1 MRCHQCDRPPI
12 WDTGEGKVLCLECA
26 EKLQSMQHR
35 QALLCAAM
43 ANQALDDMEA
53 VVGMRLPGGRIPV
66 KEIAAAL
73 KGKSVLNNI
82 HITNTSVGVLNTGD
96 LARIDA
102 LITLT
107 KNTDVETI
115 GTQLQNLTQ
124 SIVDSPDLDD
134 AQKKELLD
142 LVQALAEQVVGP
154 RRPSVIKSLLTSIED
169 RAKGMAA
176 IFSVVQVLSA
186 AVRGLFGT

>member
-1 MRCHQCDRPPI
+1 MRCHQCDRPAI
-12 WDTGEGKVLCLECA
+12 WDTGEGKVLCLDCA
-26 EKLQSMQHR
+26 EKLQSIQHR
-35 QALLCAAM
+35 QLLFLAAM
-43 ANQALDDMEA
+43 TDQALDDMDA
-53 VVGMRLPGGRIPV
+53 VVGLPQSGGRIPV
-66 KEIAAAL
+66 REIALAM

-82 HITNTSVGVLNTGD
+82 HITNSSVGVLNTGD

-102 LITLT
+102 VITLT
-107 KNTDVETI
+107 KNTNVETI
-115 GTQLQNLTQ
+115 GTQLQKLTQ
-124 SIVDSPDLDD
+124 SMVDSSDLEQ

-142 LVQALAEQVVGP
+142 LVQALAEQVVGA
-154 RRPSVIKSLLTSIED
+154 RKPSVIKSLLTSIED

>member
-1 MRCHQCDRPPI
+1 
-12 WDTGEGKVLCLECA
+12 
-26 EKLQSMQHR
+26 
-35 QALLCAAM
+35 
-43 ANQALDDMEA
+43 
-53 VVGMRLPGGRIPV
+53 V